1 MRPPSPEGRHLR
13 NSRPGRGDSETGLEM
28 SVALPQFQITQRES
42 TSGELARK
50 MIDYLLSGMLRAGQR
65 IPSERQLS
73 EALGVGRGAIREAI
87 KSLSLL
93 GLVEQRQ
100 GDGTFLSRSSSDLL
114 PQVIEWGLLLGEPR
128 IDDLTEARTHLEIV
142 LAGLAAERR
151 DDASLGRMRKLI
163 REMSAPRVDLEHYIE
178 CDIAFHLE
186 IANASG
192 NTVLA
197 GVLHTVKSLL
207 QVWTGRVIRAAGE
220 TETSLAMHTPILK
233 AIERKD
239 QEAARRAM
247 AAHMERANR
256 RLRATR
262 EAEASAGRK
271 PIQKEKAR

>member
-1 MRPPSPEGRHLR
+1 
-13 NSRPGRGDSETGLEM
+13 M
-28 SVALPQFQITQRES
+28 SSTLPQFRIAQRES
-42 TSGELARK
+42 TSTELARK
-50 MIDYLLSGMLRAGQR
+50 MIDYLLSGMLTAGQR

-100 GDGTFLSRSSSDLL
+100 GDGTYLSRSSSDLL

-128 IDDLTEARTHLEIV
+128 IDDLTEARTHLEII

-151 DDASLGRMRKLI
+151 DEASLGRMQKLI
-163 REMSAPRVDLEHYIE
+163 QEMSKPRVDLEHYIE

-192 NTVLA
+192 NSVLA

-207 QVWTGRVIRAAGE
+207 RVWTSRVLRAAGE
-220 TETSLAMHTPILK
+220 TETSLVMHTPILK

-239 QEAARRAM
+239 PEAARKAM

-262 EAEASAGRK
+262 EAGAGAARK
-271 PIQKEKAR
+271 TTQKEKAQKEKTR